1 MGKEA
6 KVLWARGVSKS
17 FGGVQAVCNVNL
29 DVAQGERHAIIGT
42 NGAGKTTLF
51 NLIAGDLRVTS
62 GTIKIF
68 GQDVTATPL
77 HKRVKLGMRRT
88 YQNPRGFPFLTVQ
101 QNIYLALLG
110 TGTKREQLNVF
121 RTASS
126 DQERAARVVEIAKH
140 VHLEDKLDSYV
151 SDLSHGERK
160 QLELGLVL
168 VASPR
173 LLLLDEPAAGLSAK
187 ERITMVNLLKQ
198 LQRDVTV
205 LLIEHDMDI
214 ALGLADQVTVMH
226 EGTVIAQGTPDEI
239 SNNALVQEIYLGG
252 LVHV

>member
-6 KVLWARGVSKS
+6 KVLCQRSKS
-17 FGGVQAVCNVNL
+17 FAVLAVCNVNL

-42 NGAGKTTLF
+42 NGGKTTLF

-173 LLLLDEPAAGLSAK
+173 LLPLDEPRPACRSRSA
-187 ERITMVNLLKQ
+187 L
-198 LQRDVTV
+198 
-205 LLIEHDMDI
+205 
-214 ALGLADQVTVMH
+214 
-226 EGTVIAQGTPDEI
+226 PW
-239 SNNALVQEIYLGG
+239 
-252 LVHV
+252 